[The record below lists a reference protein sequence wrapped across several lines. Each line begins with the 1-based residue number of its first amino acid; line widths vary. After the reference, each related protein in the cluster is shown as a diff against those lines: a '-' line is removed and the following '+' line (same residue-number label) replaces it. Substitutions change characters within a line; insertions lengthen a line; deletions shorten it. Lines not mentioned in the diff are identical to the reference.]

1 MMRTAC
7 SLATLIAL
15 FFSAVPACFAQE
27 VRSGTLVPGQAV
39 SNPAGVVVVQNNGA
53 GGPCRKC
60 PGPKPGTGPTPPVPA
75 PLPPIPP
82 GFVVVQSNYLEQVAA
97 TAKSAIDSAKA
108 NEESLV
114 GIMKVAGWLLGVL
127 AIVLTYFGFK
137 EYASIQAI
145 KQKLKKNLAAS
156 KAKLEEVEHIKGEV
170 VSKLELSVWQ
180 MQELTSVLL
189 DMHQLSLK
197 ISEVENLLEK
207 NNATEMKRVA
217 EGALRAGKLLFER
230 ANKLRATRNAPSLDA
245 EKVQS
250 DALER
255 IVSYI
260 VATLSVFS
268 MRFGQLDEAVEWA
281 RQSVQH
287 NPMNYDDR
295 EYNYACA
302 LAKRYEQNHAIADSE
317 AALEILRRRM
327 DAGDWTWRE
336 IWGDDD
342 FKSIRADLEHS
353 PHADSTL
360 LLKEDPAEK
369 D

>member
-1 MMRTAC
+1 MMRIAC

-15 FFSAVPACFAQE
+15 FFSAAPTCFAQE
-27 VRSGTLVPGQAV
+27 GRSGTVVPGQAV
-39 SNPAGVVVVQNNGA
+39 SNPGGVVVVQNNGA
-53 GGPCRKC
+53 GGPCKKC
-60 PGPKPGTGPTPPVPA
+60 PGPKPGPGPAPPA

-97 TAKSAIDSAKA
+97 TAKSAIDAGKA

-114 GIMKVAGWLLGVL
+114 GIMKVAGWVLGAL
-127 AIVLTYFGFK
+127 AIILTYFGFK

-156 KAKLEEVEHIKGEV
+156 KAKLEEVEQIKGEV
-170 VSKLELSVWQ
+170 VSKLESSVWE

-197 ISEVENLLEK
+197 ISEVENLLAK
-207 NNATEMKRVA
+207 NNSTEMKRVA
-217 EGALRAGKLLFER
+217 EGALRAGKLLFDR
-230 ANKLRATRNAPSLDA
+230 ANKLRNTRNAASLDA

-268 MRFGQLDEAVEWA
+268 MRFGHLDEAVEWA

-287 NPMNYDDR
+287 NPMKYDDR

-302 LAKRYEQNHAIADSE
+302 LAKRYEQNHAIADKES
-317 AALEILRRRM
+317 ALEILGRRM

-342 FKSIRADLEHS
+342 FISIRPELAHS
-353 PHADSTL
+353 RHADPAV

>member
-1 MMRTAC
+1 MMRIAF
-7 SLATLIAL
+7 SLATPIVLL
-15 FFSAVPACFAQE
+15 FLYAEPLCFAQE
-27 VRSGTLVPGQAV
+27 VRPAPEVTGQAV

-60 PGPKPGTGPTPPVPA
+60 PGPKPGPGPIPIGPA

-114 GIMKVAGWLLGVL
+114 GIMKVAGWVLGAL

-156 KAKLEEVEHIKGEV
+156 KAKLAEVEQIKGEV
-170 VSKLELSVWQ
+170 VSKLELSVWE

-207 NNATEMKRVA
+207 NNSTEMKRVA
-217 EGALRAGKLLFER
+217 EGALRAGKLLFDR
-230 ANKLRATRNAPSLDA
+230 ANKLRNTRNA
-245 EKVQS
+245 QS
-250 DALER
+250 DALDR
-255 IVSYI
+255 IISYI

-281 RQSVQH
+281 RQSVLH
-287 NPMNYDDR
+287 NPMKYDDR

-302 LAKRYEQNHAIADSE
+302 LAKRHEQNHAAADKD
-317 AALEILRRRM
+317 AALEILGRRM

-336 IWGDDD
+336 IWDDDD
-342 FKSIRADLEHS
+342 FKSIRTELEHS
-353 PHADSTL
+353 PHADPTI